1 MTTKVEIP
9 KKKPN
14 YFNVYDKK
22 NRKFIEIK
30 YLSQQELAEGWKQ
43 KIPSYNEKRLINHF
57 SVTLAFL
64 PEKFWFRL
72 CKEYKG
78 PNEVNFKVI
87 KDGVT
92 RYTIIETN
100 QDDIMMQLFEE
111 IKQFAPNYNLLEQYI
126 EELDVS
132 QHSSWLVLR
141 TRHILKHGVPYFNY
155 NVNSFDDSKVSFRN
169 M

>member
-1 MTTKVEIP
+1 MTARVEIP

-14 YFNVYDKK
+14 NFNVFDKQT
-22 NRKFIEIK
+22 NKFIEVK
-30 YLSQQELAEGWKQ
+30 YLSQQELAEGWEQ
-43 KIPSYNEKRLINHF
+43 NIPSYNEKKLINHF

-64 PEKFWFRL
+64 PEKFWYKLR
-72 CKEYKG
+72 KEYKDS
-78 PNEVNFKVI
+78 ETNFKVI

-100 QDDIMMQLFEE
+100 QDNVMIDLFNE
-111 IKQFAPNYNLLEQYI
+111 INKIIPDHNLISKYI

-141 TRHILKHGVPYFNY
+141 SKHILTHNVPYFNHI
-155 NVNSFDDSKVSFRN
+155 NNSFENCKVYLPN
-169 M
+169 MQ

>member
-1 MTTKVEIP
+1 MTARVEIP

-22 NRKFIEIK
+22 DRKFIEIK
-30 YLSQQELAEGWKQ
+30 YLSQQELAEGWEQ

-64 PEKFWFRL
+64 PDKFWSKLRR
-72 CKEYKG
+72 EYKG
-78 PNEVNFKVI
+78 PGEVNFKII

-100 QDDIMMQLFEE
+100 QDNIMMQLFEE
-111 IKQFAPNYNLLEQYI
+111 VNKTVPNHNLLNQYI

-132 QHSSWLVLR
+132 QHTSWLVLR
-141 TRHILKHGVPYFNY
+141 ARHILKHNVPYFN
-155 NVNSFDDSKVSFRN
+155 NSVNNLDDSKVYFPN